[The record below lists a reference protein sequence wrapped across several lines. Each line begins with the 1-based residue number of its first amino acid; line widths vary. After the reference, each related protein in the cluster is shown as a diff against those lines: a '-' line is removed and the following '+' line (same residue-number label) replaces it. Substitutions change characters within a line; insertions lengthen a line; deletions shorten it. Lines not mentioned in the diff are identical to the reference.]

1 MDIAERLIITQPMYF
16 TEPCS
21 KCGYCK
27 GEKEDHENYYS
38 LKSLYNDSHHREVE
52 NCTVGFQCENM
63 TISMYDSL
71 CNMGYRRS
79 GHFIY
84 KPDLLRSCCR
94 LFTIRTTP
102 DQVKLTKEYKSCV
115 KKFKNFVQPEKGK
128 IKKKGNVP
136 FDYIQE
142 LSDIDA
148 DKSDFY
154 TRYEPAIY
162 TEAKYALFAK
172 YQESIHNDFKHNKK
186 SFDRFLCD
194 SPFPEHIKM
203 GTEEEWEQLNE
214 LGSRMPSS
222 FSLGEPL
229 KRLGPAH
236 ECYYYKNQLIAI
248 AVTDFLPSGMSSVYF
263 IWDPDFK
270 KWSLGKLSVLRE
282 LTLLSKTDKP
292 YYYLG
297 YYVEDCHKMNY
308 KAAYGGELLDV
319 CNSNYVSL
327 DYLKTEHH
335 IDHGH
340 LFTFSENENIQT
352 EMELDDKFNNGFPKC
367 DISSTGL
374 HDVAEEIFGMNGI
387 LTQNDSQQAEVIS
400 TIRKYGVDYHN
411 ENYIESLF
419 RKESKSDHDNE
430 KDNNNESSTKRPPQ
444 TFTALPNILPGLIPM
459 TELLSMLETDR
470 MRELDGKLLV
480 YDTDLQQIRPI
491 FDFYNEP
498 EEIKTTVC
506 NVIRLLGMRLSKRAL
521 VII

>member
-1 MDIAERLIITQPMYF
+1 MTQPMYF
-16 TEPCS
+16 TEPCN
-21 KCGYCK
+21 KCGYCR
-27 GEKEDHENYYS
+27 GEKEDVENYYS
-38 LKSLYNDSHHREVE
+38 LKSLCNGGHDRKVE
-52 NCTVGFQCENM
+52 NCTVGFQSENM
-63 TISMYDSL
+63 TISTYDSL

-115 KKFKNFVQPEKGK
+115 KKFKNFVQPEQGK
-128 IKKKGNVP
+128 PKKKGNAP

-142 LSDIDA
+142 LSEIDRN
-148 DKSDFY
+148 KSDFY
-154 TRYEPAIY
+154 TRYEPATY
-162 TEAKYALFAK
+162 TEEKYVLFAR
-172 YQESIHNDFKHNKK
+172 YQESVHNDFKHNKK
-186 SFDRFLCD
+186 SFERFLCD

-214 LGSRMPSS
+214 LGSRIPSS

-236 ECYYYKNQLIAI
+236 ECYYFKDQLIAI

-282 LTLLSKTDKP
+282 LSLLSKTDKP

-327 DYLKTEHH
+327 DYLKREHH

-340 LFTFSENENIQT
+340 LFTFGGSDNIQG
-352 EMELDDKFNNGFPKC
+352 EIEIDDKLNHDFQKC

-374 HDVAEEIFGMNGI
+374 KDIAEGIFGMNGVVAH
-387 LTQNDSQQAEVIS
+387 NESQQEDVIA
-400 TIRKYGVDYHN
+400 TIRKYGINYHSQ
-411 ENYIESLF
+411 NYIDSLY
-419 RKESKSDHDNE
+419 KSESKSDSDE
-430 KDNNNESSTKRPPQ
+430 DKDSDIDSSTKQPPQ
-444 TFTALPNILPGLIPM
+444 MLTTLPNVLPGLVPL
-459 TELLSMLETDR
+459 TELLSMLEMDR
-470 MRELDGKLLV
+470 MRELDGKLLI
-480 YDTDLQQIRPI
+480 YNTELQQIRPI
-491 FDFYNEP
+491 FDFYSEP

-506 NVIRLLGMRLSKRAL
+506 NVVRLLGMRLAKRAL